1 VAFDS
6 TVLASLGV
14 DDTEL
19 ERMLANKPPSD
30 ASLAAVYELA
40 RSILLHRGKVDDV
53 AVSRATAAGVTSQ
66 EILEIVA
73 ASTDIVPRRASAVI
87 DDNREAGEEGDREQ
101 EHPPPAEDVA
111 ELPRCDDEGAGDE
124 TEGLERPS

>member
-1 VAFDS
+1 
-6 TVLASLGV
+6 VLASLGV

-19 ERMLANKPPSD
+19 ERMRANKPPSE
-30 ASLAAVYELA
+30 ARLAAVNELA

-73 ASTDIVPRRASAVI
+73 PSTDIVPRRAAS
-87 DDNREAGEEGDREQ
+87 RDR
-101 EHPPPAEDVA
+101 
-111 ELPRCDDEGAGDE
+111 
-124 TEGLERPS
+124 